1 MKKRKLL
8 SMFLAVTL
16 VLTPVTVHSETSDTL
31 FPIKYTSDTGNYT
44 ATKLSHPND
53 DVMQPDGIVDYENGV
68 ADRGQNYSWSAV
80 GYGDYMYVGVLY
92 GAMLQTIQIMAAQN
106 NIET

>member
-31 FPIKYTSDTGNYT
+31 FPIKYTSDT
-44 ATKLSHPND
+44 
-53 DVMQPDGIVDYENGV
+53 
-68 ADRGQNYSWSAV
+68 
-80 GYGDYMYVGVLY
+80 
-92 GAMLQTIQIMAAQN
+92 
-106 NIET
+106 